1 MTAGVMMSV
10 RTILKGAP
18 LLALTAAG
26 LSPAHAET
34 RGYVISWFGTA
45 THVADFKSSC
55 PQNKNGGGAE
65 WMIRDII
72 SLGYSPAQAAK
83 LAEGGD
89 VTGPLRDKLATRAVV
104 NGKNVSIYNYP
115 DAVPDPN
122 IETVSGKYAYGFD
135 LGGTNPAAKFI
146 DPETG
151 EKVDNQ
157 LWRAIGCTS
166 AFRAEPPA
174 MPFPEEVSWNAMVET
189 SPGWSMM
196 LTADDF
202 SKDGKVTITLDRIT
216 HHLERDAAGNIMSGA
231 SYVIEPSPKSH
242 NVLEGQIENGVI
254 TIKPTNIYLQAEMPF
269 YPEMALRNAHMR
281 IKLQPDG
288 ELVGYWG
295 GYFSRQRFS
304 YMMTSRPGHGADAL
318 GIYHAVKKMADASP
332 DPRTG
337 QNEEISSTWRMQ
349 AVPAFLSTVDGKLI
363 ANAVIPPAAPAR
375 VASNA
380 DGEK

>member
-1 MTAGVMMSV
+1 MMGF
-10 RTILKGAP
+10 RTILTSAP
-18 LLALTAAG
+18 LVAFAATG
-26 LSPAHAET
+26 SLPAYAET

-45 THVADFKSSC
+45 TYVKDFASSC
-55 PQNKNGGGAE
+55 PEDRNGGGAE
-65 WMIRDII
+65 WQIRDII
-72 SLGYSPAQAAK
+72 SLGYSRAQAQK
-83 LAEGGD
+83 LAAGGE
-89 VTGPLRDKLATRAVV
+89 VTGELRDKLASRAVV
-104 NGKNVSIYNYP
+104 NGKHVSIYNYP

-122 IETVSGKYAYGFD
+122 IETVTGKYAYGFD
-135 LGGTNPAAKFI
+135 LGGTDPAAKFI

-151 EKVDNQ
+151 GKVDNQ
-157 LWRAIGCTS
+157 LWRAIGCTA

-189 SPGWSMM
+189 SPGWAMTI
-196 LTADDF
+196 TAEDF

-231 SYVIEPSPKSH
+231 SYVIDPSPKSH
-242 NVLEGQIENGVI
+242 NVLEGQIKDGVI
-254 TIKPTNIYLQAEMPF
+254 SITPADIYLQAEMPF

-281 IKLQPDG
+281 IKVQPDG
-288 ELVGYWG
+288 QLVGYWG

-337 QNEEISSTWRMQ
+337 QNEEISSTWRME
-349 AVPAFLSTVDGKLI
+349 AVPAFLSTVDGKLV
-363 ANAVIPPAAPAR
+363 ANAVTPPAAPAR

-380 DGEK
+380 DAEK